1 MRRVLLHRPVGRRKA
16 GTTTTPR
23 RGSGYLPGHNQRD
36 GDQLKKASVCV
47 FVTPLLLRGGTA
59 VLLYFN
65 QSVKGHSPTV
75 KGAIVLLEA
84 RLGYGRVLN
93 VDQIGGSSFAPEL
106 RI

>member
-1 MRRVLLHRPVGRRKA
+1 M
-16 GTTTTPR
+16 
-23 RGSGYLPGHNQRD
+23 
-36 GDQLKKASVCV
+36 
-47 FVTPLLLRGGTA
+47 
-59 VLLYFN
+59 LYFN